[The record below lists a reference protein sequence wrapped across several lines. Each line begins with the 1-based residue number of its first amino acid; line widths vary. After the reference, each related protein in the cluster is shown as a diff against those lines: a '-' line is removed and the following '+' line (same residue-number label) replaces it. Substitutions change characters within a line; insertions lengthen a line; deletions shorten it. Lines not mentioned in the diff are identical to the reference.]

1 MTPKEREEAL
11 ARLAAVDVA
20 SMTGKHIASTA
31 KLDNLQGLMRVMTV
45 LKVPPTQAENVY
57 GQMVNRLKD
66 AELTVNFS
74 VDKFYNNTSQ
84 ATRLLNAFETPQ
96 RPGYM
101 TERKLAEER
110 LFDYSNAKG
119 KLGMKDNEKSVID
132 RIKKFGSQL
141 TGNNPSFASGM
152 RPRYAAVNFKNS
164 RHGAAGDYGASF
176 MVLKDHVKLNCTL
189 LDRDSFNYRQDA
201 QAADKLANYAHPDRI
216 ILNMRDNTL
225 KALYKAATGN
235 HIAGADVVGLLDY
248 VEAQIHSPILFNR
261 DVKRMYVSNVSMSD
275 GGKRDARPYREY
287 LRNSGGSLVY
297 RCSLF
302 NVWCLFGQHIG
313 SAQYIR

>member
-20 SMTGKHIASTA
+20 SMTGKDIASTA
-31 KLDNLQGLMRVMTV
+31 KLDGLQGLMRIITV
-45 LKVPPTQAENVY
+45 LKVPPTQAEDVY
-57 GQMVNRLKD
+57 ARMVNKLRD

-74 VDKFYNNTSQ
+74 VDKFYNNTTP

-96 RPGYM
+96 RAGYM

-119 KLGMKDNEKSVID
+119 KLGMKDNERSVID
-132 RIKKFGSQL
+132 RIKQFGSQL

-152 RPRYAAVNFKNS
+152 RPRYAAVNFKNNKY
-164 RHGAAGDYGASF
+164 GAAGDYGASF

-189 LDRDSFNYRQDA
+189 LDRDSFNYRQDV

-216 ILNMRDNTL
+216 ILNMRENTL

-235 HIAGADVVGLLDY
+235 QIAGADMVGLLDY

-287 LRNSGGSLVY
+287 
-297 RCSLF
+297 F
-302 NVWCLFGQHIG
+302 TKFGRQFGIPV
-313 SAQYIR
+313 QFI